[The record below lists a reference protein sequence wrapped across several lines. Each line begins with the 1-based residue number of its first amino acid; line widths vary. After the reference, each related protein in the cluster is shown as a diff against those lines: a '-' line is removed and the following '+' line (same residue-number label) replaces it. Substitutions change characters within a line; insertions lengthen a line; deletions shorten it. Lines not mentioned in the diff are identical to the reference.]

1 MQPGEPGNRQSM
13 ESGYRAVER
22 SAEGLR
28 ALVKGAAAATAE
40 MPMAPYRSTSAS
52 RIGFVSAF
60 GAAVAVFI
68 IVSIRR
74 GRVAWAGPDVRMR
87 LLPRCGGGGLRSWSD
102 HGDAGPDS
110 RRGPRRLTCRVMAE
124 MQQFQAFR
132 QLEALTAVDPAS
144 SLRHNHCHGGTT
156 WARRDGG
163 CALASVLL
171 RGS

>member
-1 MQPGEPGNRQSM
+1 M
-13 ESGYRAVER
+13 ESGYRTVER
-22 SAEGLR
+22 TAEGLR

-52 RIGFVSAF
+52 RIGFVSVF

-74 GRVAWAGPDVRMR
+74 GRVAWAGPDMT
-87 LLPRCGGGGLRSWSD
+87 LTLMFRCGGDGLRSWSD

-110 RRGPRRLTCRVMAE
+110 RRGPTHVTCSGMAE
-124 MQQFQAFR
+124 MQQPQAFR
-132 QLEALTAVDPAS
+132 GDEALSAVDLAS
-144 SLRHNHCHGGTT
+144 SLRHNHQHGGTT

-163 CALASVLL
+163 WALANVPL